1 MGFSKP
7 VNFLLCIQN
16 PVWSLNVWIN
26 INNDAGMRAA
36 SETHQNIGANMLTY
50 TLELLQGETFQNAY
64 IKIKALTET
73 KVI

>member
-1 MGFSKP
+1 
-7 VNFLLCIQN
+7 
-16 PVWSLNVWIN
+16 
-26 INNDAGMRAA
+26 MRAA